1 MISLSIIDFK
11 MYSFKHL
18 IFNNR
23 YGQHVKTFTDYD
35 ARDLLRLAKDD
46 LIQMVSCPKK
56 RMIERLIENLPG
68 GSCGRG
74 PVTQRLAHEASCSQ
88 VDFQHLALLYFS
100 EIWILILDA
109 TMYSRKI
116 ICLLLD

>member
-18 IFNNR
+18 IFNHR

-46 LIQMVSCPKK
+46 LIQMVSCPNKEK
-56 RMIERLIENLPG
+56 N
-68 GSCGRG
+68 
-74 PVTQRLAHEASCSQ
+74 
-88 VDFQHLALLYFS
+88 D
-100 EIWILILDA
+100 
-109 TMYSRKI
+109 RKI
-116 ICLLLD
+116 D